1 MQAED
6 SQLPRPM
13 VWGKWTHI
21 KVVGGMCPCRMWDAT
36 LATEDE
42 VKALDKT
49 ESDKF
54 RHINT
59 WDEKLLNI
67 HFPNEKDAN

>member
-1 MQAED
+1 
-6 SQLPRPM
+6 
-13 VWGKWTHI
+13 
-21 KVVGGMCPCRMWDAT
+21 MWDAT